1 MQLNISTANSVY
13 ALGKPIRVDV
23 TIANTGDRTLVLDE
37 PASSLAVEMH
47 LVDRR
52 TREDL
57 SYTMGRVDTTVFPG
71 AGDRY
76 ALVVPMGKPF
86 QIGPHAS
93 FSFSTDPQQRLFL
106 RPGVFD
112 SFLTIDADQ
121 SNRIQLTVEFNRGS
135 VDELFAL
142 ARDPAQAYAR
152 REWAMDWL
160 AKLYPAFRLALP
172 TPDAADPSRA
182 QLESS
187 NRTVYESFAT
197 WWRANQQ
204 GTQMDERLQRLR

>member
-1 MQLNISTANSVY
+1 MQVNISTANAVY
-13 ALGKPIRVDV
+13 GLGKPIKVDV
-23 TIANTGDRTLVLDE
+23 TITNTGHRVLVLDQ

-57 SYTMGRVDTTVFPG
+57 SYTMGRVGTTVLPG

-76 ALVVPMGKPF
+76 ALVVPVAKPF
-86 QIGPHAS
+86 QIEPRAS

-112 SFLTIDADQ
+112 CFLTIDADH
-121 SNRIQLTVEFNRGS
+121 SNRIQLTVEFKRDS

-142 ARDPAQAYAR
+142 ARDPAQTYGR

-172 TPDAADPSRA
+172 VPDAADAARA
-182 QLESS
+182 QMESS

-204 GTQMDERLQRLR
+204 GTQMDERLLRLR